1 MDASYLSVLFLLHHL
16 LLYIV
21 VGIYLCQVVC
31 YLFCR
36 FPYVCSIVIWLLG
49 IYFPIFKIILWN
61 VVFVVKDLFKRD
73 LFGVAVVRERC
84 QLPWII
90 G

>member
-1 MDASYLSVLFLLHHL
+1 MPPEPRGSTFACSRVSFGIPRSLATLECPIFIAS
-16 LLYIV
+16 
-21 VGIYLCQVVC
+21 
-31 YLFCR
+31 FCMCVS
-36 FPYVCSIVIWLLG
+36 FVIWLLG
-49 IYFPIFKIILWN
+49 IYFPVFKIILWN

>member
-1 MDASYLSVLFLLHHL
+1 
-16 LLYIV
+16 
-21 VGIYLCQVVC
+21 
-31 YLFCR
+31 
-36 FPYVCSIVIWLLG
+36 LLG
-49 IYFPIFKIILWN
+49 IYFPVFKIILWN